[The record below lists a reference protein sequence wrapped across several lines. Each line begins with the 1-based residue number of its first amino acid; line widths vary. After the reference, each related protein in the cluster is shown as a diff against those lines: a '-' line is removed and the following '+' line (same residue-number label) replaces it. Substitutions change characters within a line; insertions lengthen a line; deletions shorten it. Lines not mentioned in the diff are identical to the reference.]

1 MKKVLNFALIV
12 AIALTG
18 ATMFTGCSSGDE
30 AVVENNPNYNA
41 VTNEVTAQ
49 FVLNV
54 SSATG
59 NTTRQSADVV
69 QKNANFRGLKDA
81 KLIGLSTGHSSYLAP
96 YNGEATTDPSYAV
109 KKTYDLGT
117 LYAANSVDNAG
128 TNNRDNSSRRVL
140 QLVLPMQTDAMLVY
154 ARAIPT
160 GTDEENGKVTMN
172 VTANPENT
180 TFSLASRLG
189 EKSDAYQQTLD
200 MSAAI
205 INRVMS
211 VSLNPTTGP
220 WGKE

>member
-1 MKKVLNFALIV
+1 MKKIKYFALMS

-18 ATMFTGCSSGDE
+18 TIGITSCSSDE
-30 AVVENNPNYNA
+30 KAVADNNPSYDPVA
-41 VTNEVTAQ
+41 QTVTAQ

-54 SSATG
+54 SSAA
-59 NTTRQSADVV
+59 NNKITRQSADIV
-69 QKNANFRGLKDA
+69 QKNNNFRGLKDA

-117 LYAANSVDNAG
+117 LYAANSVDNTG

-140 QLVLPMQTDAMLVY
+140 QLVLPLQTDAMLVY

-180 TFSLASRLG
+180 TFSLTSRLG
-189 EKSDAYQQTLD
+189 ENSDAYEPCLLL
-200 MSAAI
+200 
-205 INRVMS
+205 
-211 VSLNPTTGP
+211 SLIV
-220 WGKE
+220 